1 MIITQINY
9 ETRDCEEN
17 LVTKVF
23 KNHDNSRYLVEALL
37 RILNYNDDKKTM
49 FRILKCFNDIM
60 STTKDC
66 LLYSSDLEAFVGLSI
81 KKLETTSNE
90 ELRLYLLNILQQITI
105 YDDYY
110 KTKYQIEELIEILEC
125 YESSNDVCEE
135 NRTLANKILENINQ
149 HK

>member
-1 MIITQINY
+1 LIITQINY

>member
-1 MIITQINY
+1 LIITQINY

-125 YESSNDVCEE
+125 YESSNDVWEE

>member
-81 KKLETTSNE
+81 KELETTSNE

>member
-90 ELRLYLLNILQQITI
+90 ELRLYLLNILQQR
-105 YDDYY
+105 
-110 KTKYQIEELIEILEC
+110 
-125 YESSNDVCEE
+125 V
-135 NRTLANKILENINQ
+135 
-149 HK
+149 